1 MASPKVPDAEV
12 VVEKQEPAM
21 TEVEIEESRLA
32 AKARYEAFLAE
43 TKRLERQNRYWENE
57 ARCALKRICFLYE
70 CRDCGKLV
78 GAKHALNCP
87 DRDLSPVMPS
97 DFPLS
102 ERLQRSDDL
111 YNERTWDYDA
121 DLVKLAEL
129 LK

>member
-1 MASPKVPDAEV
+1 MAAPEVPDAEV
-12 VVEKQEPAM
+12 VVAPEKIM
-21 TEVEIEESRLA
+21 TTEEIEESRLA

-57 ARCALKRICFLYE
+57 ARYALKRICFLYE
-70 CRDCGKLV
+70 CKDCGKLV
-78 GAKHALNCP
+78 GAKHALTCP
-87 DRDLSPVMPS
+87 DRDLTPVMPS
-97 DFPLS
+97 DLPLS
-102 ERLQRSDDL
+102 ERLQRRDDL

>member
-1 MASPKVPDAEV
+1 
-12 VVEKQEPAM
+12 M
-21 TEVEIEESRLA
+21 TTEEIEESRLA

-57 ARCALKRICFLYE
+57 ARYALKRICFLYE
-70 CRDCGKLV
+70 CKDCGKLV
-78 GAKHALNCP
+78 GAKHALKCP
-87 DRDLSPVMPS
+87 DLDLTPVMPS
-97 DFPLS
+97 DLPLS

>member
-1 MASPKVPDAEV
+1 MAAPEVPHAQV
-12 VVEKQEPAM
+12 VVAPEKIM
-21 TEVEIEESRLA
+21 TTEEIEESRLA
-32 AKARYEAFLAE
+32 ARARYEAFLAE

-57 ARCALKRICFLYE
+57 ARYALKRICFLYE
-70 CRDCGKLV
+70 CECGKLV

-87 DRDLSPVMPS
+87 DRDLTPVMPS
-97 DFPLS
+97 DLPLS

-111 YNERTWDYDA
+111 FNERTWDYDA